1 MNHQKEI
8 YKVVI
13 YITNNI
19 ITNYKKKLLN
29 KSIFVD
35 L

>member
-1 MNHQKEI
+1 MNYQKEI
-8 YKVVI
+8 YK